1 MRVIRILFG
10 ALPLVG
16 LAAGIACAPLVR
28 PQHPNAV
35 AIQIVNAAGGP
46 RCEGPE
52 GVEFN
57 PATVCAP
64 QFDLEQAPGIAA
76 SYSRRVWALTKKDGI
91 NLRIGPEFV
100 GARISSRRLSAPAGA
115 YPAEVSEWYA
125 AALVRVDA
133 FDDGPALRRRDR
145 VGNRLNFSVGGGLAV
160 GGYRESDALID
171 GTNRGSGKS
180 DVTVGP
186 VVNFGIGYWITG
198 DLNLRGDLYGMVA
211 KPQLSFPWNRFAS
224 FAGIG
229 IVKTF

>member
-1 MRVIRILFG
+1 MAELPPAANLDSGEVETINGGGMRVIRILFG

-76 SYSRRVWALTKKDGI
+76 SYSRRVWALTEKDGI
-91 NLRIGPEFV
+91 NLRIGPECPRTHRDDRGHQEHHDAAERDVSDV
-100 GARISSRRLSAPAGA
+100 GPG
-115 YPAEVSEWYA
+115 EDVT
-125 AALVRVDA
+125 ALVH
-133 FDDGPALRRRDR
+133 
-145 VGNRLNFSVGGGLAV
+145 GNERPQ
-160 GGYRESDALID
+160 
-171 GTNRGSGKS
+171 GT
-180 DVTVGP
+180 
-186 VVNFGIGYWITG
+186 
-198 DLNLRGDLYGMVA
+198 
-211 KPQLSFPWNRFAS
+211 
-224 FAGIG
+224 
-229 IVKTF
+229 